1 VTIFA
6 VADAARIKRE
16 SGDCE
21 KSTTRHNECVKEA
34 YDTYVAERGAG
45 DDGRGDWEAR
55 KSCIYVNTAIG
66 ECGDVLSDCYGEDE
80 ANARKD
86 HQVATILKQLERAV
100 GGWDSSKCPVVSAY
114 LERQA
119 ANDGEEV
126 ADGDQGDGDGE
137 EEEDAADGEE
147 GNGEVNDDDEEAD
160 GEEGDVDKGEAEDGE
175 GKEGD
180 DGEGD
185 ESEDGGEEDEDTEED
200 DEEEDAGEE
209 DDESSSQIL
218 ISSFS
223 MVLAC
228 LLSA

>member
-1 VTIFA
+1 M
-6 VADAARIKRE
+6 
-16 SGDCE
+16 G
-21 KSTTRHNECVKEA
+21 
-34 YDTYVAERGAG
+34 G

-66 ECGDVLSDCYGEDE
+66 ECGDVLNDCYGEDE

-86 HQVATILKQLERAV
+86 HQVATILKQLERTV

-119 ANDGEEV
+119 ANDGEEE
-126 ADGDQGDGDGE
+126 ADGDQGDGDDE
-137 EEEDAADGEE
+137 EEEDAADGEK
-147 GNGEVNDDDEEAD
+147 GNGEVNDDDEEAGGEESD

-185 ESEDGGEEDEDTEED
+185 ESEDGAEEDEDTEE
-200 DEEEDAGEE
+200 EEEDEEAEEE
-209 DDESSSQIL
+209 DDESSSSQIL